1 MELSRKGQGISS
13 SVTLAITAK
22 AKMLKDQGV
31 DVVSFGAGEPDFNTP
46 SNIQEAGIRAIKK
59 GLTRYTPASGILEL
73 KEAVCRKL
81 ANENKIEYKP
91 SQIVISNGAK
101 HGLYNALMAICNPG
115 DEVIIPIPYWVSY
128 PELVKLAD
136 GIPVFV
142 ETREENNFKY
152 TKEALLNAITNKTKA
167 IILNSPN
174 NPTGV
179 VYTKE
184 ELEMIAEIVIKN
196 NLLII
201 SDEIYE
207 KLVYD
212 GIKHIS
218 IASLNEEIKKRTI
231 VLNGVSKAYAMTGW
245 RIGYTASEEAIA
257 KIMSNIQSH
266 ATSNPNSIAQYA
278 SVEAINGPQDAVEL
292 MRKEF
297 EKRRNYMVEKINSI
311 PNISCSKPDG
321 AFYVMVNISKLIG
334 KNIKG
339 FQINNSVELCA
350 ALLEAEKVAAI
361 PGAGFGSDKYI
372 RLSYATSL
380 ENIIEGLNRIE
391 DFVKY
396 I

>member
-1 MELSRKGQGISS
+1 MELSNKGKDISS

-22 AKMLKDQGV
+22 AKTLKDQGV

-46 SNIQEAGIRAIKK
+46 GNIQEAGIQAIKK

-73 KEAVCRKL
+73 KEAICRKL
-81 ANENKIEYKP
+81 SKDNHLENKP

-101 HGLYNALMAICNPG
+101 QSLYNTLMAICNPG
-115 DEVIIPIPYWVSY
+115 DEVIVPIPYWVSY
-128 PELVKLAD
+128 PELVKLSD
-136 GIPVFV
+136 GVPVYI
-142 ETREENNFKY
+142 ETREEDNFKY
-152 TKEALLNAITNKTKA
+152 TKAALEKAITSKTKA

-179 VYTKE
+179 VYTKN
-184 ELEMIAEIVIKN
+184 ELEMIAELAVKHDIIV
-196 NLLII
+196 I

-212 GIKHIS
+212 DTKHIS
-218 IASLNEEIKKRTI
+218 IASLNEEIKKRTVVI
-231 VLNGVSKAYAMTGW
+231 NGVSKAYAMTGW
-245 RIGYTASEEAIA
+245 RIGYTASVEEIA

-278 SVEAINGPQDAVEL
+278 SVEALNGPQEAIEL

-321 AFYVMVNISKLIG
+321 AFYVMVNISRLIG
-334 KNIKG
+334 KTIRGFEIK
-339 FQINNSVELCA
+339 NSLDLCA
-350 ALLEAEKVAAI
+350 ALLETVKVAAI
-361 PGAGFGSDKYI
+361 PGEGFGSDSYI
-372 RLSYATSL
+372 RLSYATSMD
-380 ENIIEGLNRIE
+380 NIIEGLRRIE
-391 DFVKY
+391 EFVK
-396 I
+396 